1 MVIVLDLGFGLEEDS
16 MSSRWILRMRVAW
29 VLWTQRLKA
38 GLSLN
43 EAAKLCELS
52 VEQVRNFELGIESPP
67 LCYVSRLLRVYDAD
81 TEAILFFCCYPMGR
95 MRGFRP
101 QPQPLL

>member
-1 MVIVLDLGFGLEEDS
+1 MSDLL
-16 MSSRWILRMRVAW
+16 ILRMRVAW
-29 VLWTQRLKA
+29 ILWRQRLRA

-43 EAAKLCELS
+43 EAARLCELPE
-52 VEQVRNFELGIESPP
+52 EQVRNFELGLESPP
-67 LCYVSRLLRVYDAD
+67 LCYVSRLLRAYNAD
-81 TEAILFFCCYPMGR
+81 TDAILFFCCYPMGR